1 MYLQC
6 GVKGREDVGII
17 CMGSA
22 VLFARHGGNSMDRM
36 KRVVNVD

>member
-6 GVKGREDVGII
+6 GVKGWKDVEII

-22 VLFARHGGNSMDRM
+22 VLFARHGGNSMHRM
-36 KRVVNVD
+36 KRVVSVD